1 MVYAYVYAM
10 PKGFGSCWRPPRRN
24 RQRNF
29 RMELIIAQ
37 KAEHPSLWCQIIR
50 YWVHKDIATAA
61 HNFPWKQG
69 QDTMTKI
76 VGQEAEHEMFPLKM
90 DY

>member
-1 MVYAYVYAM
+1 MHMFTRCLNGLGVVRGRRDATV
-10 PKGFGSCWRPPRRN
+10 KG
-24 RQRNF
+24 NF

-37 KAEHPSLWCQIIR
+37 KAEHPSLWCPIIR

-61 HNFPWKQG
+61 HKFPWKQG

-76 VGQEAEHEMFPLKM
+76 FGQEAEHEMFPLKM